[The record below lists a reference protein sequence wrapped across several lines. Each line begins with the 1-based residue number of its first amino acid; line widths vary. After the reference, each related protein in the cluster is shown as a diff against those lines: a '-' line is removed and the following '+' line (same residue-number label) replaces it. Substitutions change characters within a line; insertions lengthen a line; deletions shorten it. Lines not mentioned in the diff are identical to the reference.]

1 MLDTK
6 SDYSLN
12 KSDTDAI
19 VCRSADGVHIR
30 LTREN
35 LTVKKNFRNGKTDL
49 IRITMPRKKRDTFSV
64 IIPCLWMACLKS
76 PSPSSRWRK
85 C

>member
-1 MLDTK
+1 MFDTK

-30 LTREN
+30 LTREDFDSEEEFQKWKDWSDQDYYA
-35 LTVKKNFRNGKTDL
+35 TEKTT
-49 IRITMPRKKRDTFSV
+49 RFQ
-64 IIPCLWMACLKS
+64 
-76 PSPSSRWRK
+76 
-85 C
+85 